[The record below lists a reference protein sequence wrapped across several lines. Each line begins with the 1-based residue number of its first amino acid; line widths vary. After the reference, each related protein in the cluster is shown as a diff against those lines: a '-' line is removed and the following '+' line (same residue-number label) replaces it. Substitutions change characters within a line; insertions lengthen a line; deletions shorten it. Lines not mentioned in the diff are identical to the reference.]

1 AGSVFFTN
9 VNDAPVV
16 TSATLILSEAGTVV
30 LTPASIGVTDPDSSS
45 FTFSVTN
52 VTHGSFQTTTDGIN
66 WSNATSFPTADPAAN
81 HVRFVHDGGEVAPT
95 FSIQANDGSA
105 VNNLSN
111 IFAGTVS
118 FTNVNDAPVV
128 TAASLTV
135 AQGGTVLL
143 TAANIGI
150 TDPDSSS
157 FTFGVTNL
165 THGNFQTTTDGL
177 KWTNATTFT

>member
-1 AGSVFFTN
+1 
-9 VNDAPVV
+9 
-16 TSATLILSEAGTVV
+16 
-30 LTPASIGVTDPDSSS
+30 
-45 FTFSVTN
+45 
-52 VTHGSFQTTTDGIN
+52 DGMI
-66 WSNATSFPTADPAAN
+66 WVNATSFTSADLAAN

-128 TAASLTV
+128 TSASLTV
-135 AQGGTVLL
+135 AQGGTVLV

-150 TDPDSSS
+150 IDPDSSS
-157 FTFGVTNL
+157 FTFGVSNL
-165 THGNFQTTTDGL
+165 THGNFQTSADGVN
-177 KWTNATTFT
+177 WSNATSFTTADLAANHVRFVHDGSAVAPTFSIQANDGS